1 MEPQAKSVKQFAAM
15 FGLNPNTVSSQI
27 TRQPGSLPKFLRI
40 GRQIRFPI
48 AEIQKWEQSQLNPS
62 STVSS
67 QSNRGNN
74 HV

>member
-27 TRQPGSLPKFLRI
+27 TRQPESLPKFLRI

-48 AEIQKWEQSQLNPS
+48 VEIQKWEQSQLNPG
-62 STVSS
+62 STASN
-67 QSNRGNN
+67 QSN
-74 HV
+74 